1 MAGFVGGGP
10 PTMGQDMPWSPN
22 SGGMPGRRKPTGS
35 RRPPYIPGFDP
46 GTRGNEPEIYTGRGG
61 GPSAPGMGGGG
72 FGQAGSNQGSTGFGG
87 AGWSDMTPTLGGGM
101 GGGTT
106 PNSPPVAG
114 QPPTMNTPTG
124 GMPAAG
130 GPPSGFGQGPG
141 VVYPNAGS
149 DAARQKTYQSNT
161 GGINMPGSPTTPNIP
176 NQSQPFDVFDF
187 SGTGG
192 GGGGYQPPTRGTGP
206 ITNKYNNTLNI
217 TGPTSTSITKG
228 DEYAQK
234 TPEKTFRKPKIAMG
248 QKEIGDPKLA
258 MQQLS
263 AMQQTPFMR
272 RA

>member
-1 MAGFVGGGP
+1 MTLGPSGYGQPPPRGYGRPDGGFGMPGMGGAAA
-10 PTMGQDMPWSPN
+10 MSPN
-22 SGGMPGRRKPTGS
+22 SGGRMDVPGGRGATS
-35 RRPPYIPGFDP
+35 VPGGGLP
-46 GTRGNEPEIYTGRGG
+46 GQGFSGWTRGF
-61 GPSAPGMGGGG
+61 GGGG
-72 FGQAGSNQGSTGFGG
+72 G
-87 AGWSDMTPTLGGGM
+87 A
-101 GGGTT
+101 TT
-106 PNSPPVAG
+106 PNSPPPVN
-114 QPPTMNTPTG
+114 QLPTMNTPTG
-124 GMPAAG
+124 GMPPAG

-192 GGGGYQPPTRGTGP
+192 GTGGGYQPPTRGTGP
-206 ITNKYNNTLNI
+206 ITNKNTWNI
-217 TGPTSTSITKG
+217 AGDTSVTEG
-228 DEYAQK
+228 DKLAQK
-234 TPEKTFRKPKIAMG
+234 MPKKTFKQPKVAMG
-248 QKEIGDPKLA
+248 QKEIGDPRLA